1 MAKDIFIN
9 ITDLQSVT
17 EVADGDYIIVETPA
31 GTRLID
37 FKDFIVPNK
46 NILLSSTVSDNT
58 TAIISNKS
66 ELDATIAI
74 INTTLDQ
81 ISGNSFSQTRSALL
95 FTETV
100 SSTLDTKIN
109 TLSSKIYVS
118 KTQVTIPTNNSSK
131 DFTII
136 PTYTLELKSQDLSI
150 TPANQYAALNS
161 AYVSNISYNS
171 TNNTNTITITA
182 PFSGTPATAKE
193 DAIYNVMI
201 VCY

>member
-31 GTRLID
+31 GTRIID

-66 ELDATIAI
+66 ELDASIAI

-81 ISGNSFSQTRSALL
+81 ISGNSFSQTRSTLL

-118 KTQVTIPTNNSSK
+118 KNQVTIPTNNSSK

-136 PTYTLELKSQDLSI
+136 PTYNLELKSQDLSI

-193 DAIYNVMI
+193 NAIYNVMI

>member
-1 MAKDIFIN
+1 MANDVFIN
-9 ITDLQSVT
+9 ITDLQSIT

-31 GTRLID
+31 GTRIID

-46 NILLSSTVSDNT
+46 NILLSSTVSENT
-58 TAIISNKS
+58 TAIINNKS
-66 ELDATIAI
+66 QIDATLAI
-74 INTTLDQ
+74 INTNLEQ
-81 ISGNSFSQTRSALL
+81 VSGNSFSQSRSNLL

-109 TLSSKIYVS
+109 TLSSKIYVL
-118 KTQVTIPTNNSSK
+118 KTQVTIPLNNTSK
-131 DFTII
+131 DFTVI

-150 TPANQYAALNS
+150 TPANKYAASNS

-171 TNNTNTITITA
+171 TNNTNIITITA
-182 PFSGTPATAKE
+182 PFSGNPATAKE

-201 VCY
+201 VSY

>member
-66 ELDATIAI
+66 ELDASIAI

-81 ISGNSFSQTRSALL
+81 ISGNSFSQTRSTLL

-118 KTQVTIPTNNSSK
+118 KNQVTIPTNNSSK

-136 PTYTLELKSQDLSI
+136 PTYNLELKSQDLSI

-193 DAIYNVMI
+193 NAIYNVMI

>member
-66 ELDATIAI
+66 ELDASIAI

-81 ISGNSFSQTRSALL
+81 ISGNSFSQTRSTLL

-118 KTQVTIPTNNSSK
+118 KNQVTIPTNNSSK

-193 DAIYNVMI
+193 NAIYNVMI